1 MGAGGKGVIVADERE
16 QAVVEYYL
24 KLKDSVFIL
33 LSCKLAYEVLFFS
46 LCVEA
51 KVQKACGRLTG
62 HCQ

>member
-1 MGAGGKGVIVADERE
+1 MIVADERG
-16 QAVVEYYL
+16 QAVVEYYV
-24 KLKDSVFIL
+24 KLKSSLFIP

-62 HCQ
+62 ICQ